1 MSSMI
6 VAHEMGHNFG
16 FGHDGDG
23 GNGESCTASDTV
35 MGPSG
40 CTYAGCVWSD
50 CSKETYD
57 CSAYGSGD
65 YDYSCLDVTL
75 GLNWITIAITIA
87 AVMAFIGLAVLAFI
101 GWRVWRKR
109 RKGRVGPTAARGGA
123 PRKRNKVRSI
133 QKFFTHRSVS
143 TFDRV
148 PFQLTGELFL
158 YGMALST
165 SPPSRRRS
173 RR

>member
-1 MSSMI
+1 MI

-16 FGHDGDG
+16 FGHDGSG

-40 CTYAGCVWSD
+40 CTYAGCVWSE

-87 AVMAFIGLAVLAFI
+87 AV
-101 GWRVWRKR
+101 K
-109 RKGRVGPTAARGGA
+109 PTGGA
-123 PRKRNKVRSI
+123 
-133 QKFFTHRSVS
+133 
-143 TFDRV
+143 
-148 PFQLTGELFL
+148 LTQAITEP
-158 YGMALST
+158 
-165 SPPSRRRS
+165 SPPCCSSALRTPAMPLPANTT
-173 RR
+173 

>member
-1 MSSMI
+1 MI

-109 RKGRVGPTAARGGA
+109 
-123 PRKRNKVRSI
+123 NKVRSI
-133 QKFFTHRSVS
+133 HIIFFTHRPVS